1 MNFDPDLL
9 QQPLLSSQIIP
20 ELADDDLT
28 IKKFIKTEV
37 KVAKPASLPKPDA
50 HKVIL
55 NVNSNPK
62 TIQIKGTAME
72 SSATMQKVQFVK
84 RIPNHLVQIT
94 DPKSMVKSNTIINDN
109 VLTSTPIVINKVNG
123 NISGKYHCYSTRQ
136 MCTRNTEIQYLMIIL
151 LSVLFFKAFEKWFK

>member
-37 KVAKPASLPKPDA
+37 KATKPASVPKPDA
-50 HKVIL
+50 HKITS
-55 NVNSNPK
+55 NGNSNPK
-62 TIQIKGTAME
+62 TIQIKSTAME

-84 RIPNHLVQIT
+84 RIPNNLVQIS
-94 DPKSMVKSNTIINDN
+94 DPKAMVKSNTIINDN
-109 VLTSTPIVINKVNG
+109 VVTSTPIVINKVNG
-123 NISGKYHCYSTRQ
+123 NISGKYHGYLTQQHVTRKFS
-136 MCTRNTEIQYLMIIL
+136 I
-151 LSVLFFKAFEKWFK
+151 WW